1 MNESTQE
8 KTSNK
13 SSDSPQFLRVA
24 SRPSPANSSA
34 ASSPQLRVA
43 NSSSLALWTGV
54 YLGAFLNL
62 VMIASLVAAN
72 HFPRLEAYALERN
85 GASYGLFLLLLLV
98 PVVLFWR
105 RPVRMFTAGIVAWVL
120 FSAGYNI
127 AGFYFHNLF
136 AVLRTPLEVLI
147 EGGVLYGVAAV
158 LSWVVGMIFQARR
171 HPIAPRRGS
180 AHPVVHFRQ

>member
-8 KTSNK
+8 RTSSK
-13 SSDSPQFLRVA
+13 SSDSSQFLRLA

-34 ASSPQLRVA
+34 ASSPQVRFA

-54 YLGAFLNL
+54 YLGALLNL
-62 VMIASLVAAN
+62 VMIGSLVAAN
-72 HFPRLEAYALERN
+72 RFPGLEAYALERN
-85 GASYGLFLLLLLV
+85 AASYGLFLLLLLV
-98 PVVLFWR
+98 PVVLFLK
-105 RPVRMFTAGIVAWVL
+105 RPARMFTAGIVAWVL